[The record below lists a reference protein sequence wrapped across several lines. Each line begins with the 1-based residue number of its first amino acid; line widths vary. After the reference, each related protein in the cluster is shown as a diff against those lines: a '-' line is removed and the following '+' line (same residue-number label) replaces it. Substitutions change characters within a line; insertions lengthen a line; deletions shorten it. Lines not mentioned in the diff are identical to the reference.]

1 MPTNP
6 TYIQSFV
13 EIANDE
19 DEWEHGGNGED
30 ILQSLEIG
38 DNFVVDATLGNEED
52 CEFYVTYCK
61 KLIFE
66 VSADGLNNDW
76 GNSFELGYIVIG
88 GRYYQRWDYEQ
99 QNGTM
104 PFVSLQDQGLVF
116 FFFGHLVRASNFV
129 MLVAHQHVACN
140 TLLYCMFSQTMMLIC
155 VSLSNSKDDY

>member
-13 EIANDE
+13 EITNDE

-30 ILQSLEIG
+30 IVQSLEIG

-52 CEFYVTYCK
+52 CEFYVTYYE

-88 GRYYQRWDYEQ
+88 GCYYQRWDYEQ

-104 PFVSLQDQGLVF
+104 YFVNLQDQGLVF
-116 FFFGHLVRASNFV
+116 LIFWASCSCIKFCYACGPSTCSMQYIVVLHVFTNYDAHL
-129 MLVAHQHVACN
+129 C
-140 TLLYCMFSQTMMLIC
+140 
-155 VSLSNSKDDY
+155 